1 MWKTRRLIICAFSI
15 AISAAF
21 QPQTFMAISKAKR
34 IQAAS
39 LTTEELKRFINP
51 SLPLFQKQCRKQ
63 SARMMSLMTS
73 DVQEETASVALSK
86 RSLASSYVISMEDD
100 DASKDS
106 FIWRC
111 CPISDEVVAD
121 HRLDEGIGER
131 AIGAMKAKL
140 DPAERGGFKLKCT
153 ILDEGPLVE
162 METDTGRDNGAL
174 IAVLSRV
181 MAQSAFKELSDLENI
196 KITVPSADDPSLLI
210 TEFYPAQE
218 LMSPSGYAPLFSS
231 LLPPDVDLETMEMSD
246 MVNGDGHP
254 IGYIPRPLVHK
265 FNLLHRGIG
274 IVVCRDAHITNDQIM
289 LPEIYVHRRTDTKRI
304 FPSLYDMFVGGVATA
319 GESLKLTAA
328 REVGEEL
335 GLTRPSLSDELFK
348 CIVCTSYNRC
358 VVTVYTYEFD
368 SGLDRISWQEEEVQW
383 GDFVSYDVVE
393 KSGALSIDRLRQKNQ
408 WPGRNGDALEV
419 RIRTL
424 MKENEGRQEDKWD
437 YVPDGLLVWMA
448 WIDWLSR

>member
-1 MWKTRRLIICAFSI
+1 
-15 AISAAF
+15 
-21 QPQTFMAISKAKR
+21 
-34 IQAAS
+34 
-39 LTTEELKRFINP
+39 
-51 SLPLFQKQCRKQ
+51 
-63 SARMMSLMTS
+63 
-73 DVQEETASVALSK
+73 
-86 RSLASSYVISMEDD
+86 
-100 DASKDS
+100 
-106 FIWRC
+106 
-111 CPISDEVVAD
+111 
-121 HRLDEGIGER
+121 
-131 AIGAMKAKL
+131 
-140 DPAERGGFKLKCT
+140 
-153 ILDEGPLVE
+153 
-162 METDTGRDNGAL
+162 
-174 IAVLSRV
+174 
-181 MAQSAFKELSDLENI
+181 
-196 KITVPSADDPSLLI
+196 
-210 TEFYPAQE
+210 
-218 LMSPSGYAPLFSS
+218 
-231 LLPPDVDLETMEMSD
+231 
-246 MVNGDGHP
+246 
-254 IGYIPRPLVHK
+254 
-265 FNLLHRGIG
+265 
-274 IVVCRDAHITNDQIM
+274 M

-393 KSGALSIDRLRQKNQ
+393 KSRALSIDRLRQKNQ